1 VTKQFSVLLWSIL
14 AVATMNTGVPIV
26 LVRTEDMV
34 NSLSEKNEKI
44 PPELIIKLINLVG
57 DEYDG

>member
-1 VTKQFSVLLWSIL
+1 MTI
-14 AVATMNTGVPIV
+14 GVPIV

-34 NSLSEKNEKI
+34 DSLSEKNEKI
-44 PPELIIKLINLVG
+44 PPEIKLINLVG